1 MAGPE
6 GFEPPACRLGG
17 GRSIQ
22 LSYGPV
28 SGSILARCDVCHRSA
43 GGVEQTEA
51 GAERGRF
58 PSAIHVRPCRAGTKQ
73 SRTFK
78 IRAYQANLP
87 QISVAQVGLGEI
99 RRSRRAGRKERLTP
113 PLSLRYFVVM
123 ALRETIQKTSWIVVA
138 YAAVLLFCP
147 AAFAEKE
154 SHQGDVSDVRVIRRI
169 EQHPYAWRVWQPFII
184 QGERDRDLIVAFGAM
199 VNGKKD
205 MGDILATI
213 SRDDGDT
220 WEEPV
225 KVFDHQR
232 RQGDIQF
239 AYANPVLYR
248 APSQDVVW
256 CFAMRCLIS
265 FENSEES
272 QLVAAFTADGGR
284 TWTPVELAMHY
295 TGPLITNAGIV
306 DTEVDGRKL
315 FLLPAHRNTLQN
327 DPRGSRDHF
336 ILSSTSLLEWKIE
349 AYIPQP
355 TRARVF
361 LHEGNMAPG
370 DTPDELKIVMRTAN
384 YDDSSLTTD
393 PPRAY
398 SSVSTDGGHTWSVA
412 DEEPELH
419 NAKSKAYFGQATDGT
434 HIYVYNDGP
443 AQREP
448 GGRMAL
454 RYKTKAPGGSW
465 SEQKTFYDAGI
476 KNSYPTLI
484 EVAPGDFRA
493 VWDSGTPTRPRTHI
507 HFGKLRLEP

>member
-1 MAGPE
+1 
-6 GFEPPACRLGG
+6 
-17 GRSIQ
+17 
-22 LSYGPV
+22 
-28 SGSILARCDVCHRSA
+28 
-43 GGVEQTEA
+43 
-51 GAERGRF
+51 
-58 PSAIHVRPCRAGTKQ
+58 
-73 SRTFK
+73 
-78 IRAYQANLP
+78 
-87 QISVAQVGLGEI
+87 
-99 RRSRRAGRKERLTP
+99 
-113 PLSLRYFVVM
+113 M
-123 ALRETIQKTSWIVVA
+123 ALKDTLRKTVWTAAAALVAMLIVG
-138 YAAVLLFCP
+138 P
-147 AAFAEKE
+147 AAPAELE
-154 SHQGDVSDVRVIRRI
+154 SFQGDVSDVRVVRRVT
-169 EQHPYAWRVWQPFII
+169 QHPYAWRVWQPFIV
-184 QGERDRDLIVAFGAM
+184 QGERERDLIVAFGAM

-205 MGDILATI
+205 MGDILATV

-225 KVFDHQR
+225 AIFDHQR

-248 APSQDVVW
+248 APGQDVTW
-256 CFAMRCLIS
+256 CFAMRCPIA

-284 TWTPVELAMHY
+284 TWTQVQLSMRY

-306 DTEVDGRKL
+306 ETEIDGRKL
-315 FLLPAHRNTLQN
+315 FLLPAHRNTLQK

-336 ILSSTSLLEWKIE
+336 ILSSTSLLEWDLE

-355 TRARVF
+355 TAARVF
-361 LHEGNMAPG
+361 LHEGNIAPG
-370 DTPDELKIVMRTAN
+370 DAADSLKIVMRTAN
-384 YDDSSLTTD
+384 YDETELTTD

-398 SSVSTDGGHTWSVA
+398 SSISTDGGHTWSVA
-412 DEEPELH
+412 RAEPELH
-419 NAKSKAYFGQATDGT
+419 NAKSKAFFGQSSDGT

-454 RYKTKAPGGSW
+454 RYKTKAPGGAW

-493 VWDSGTPTRPRTHI
+493 VWDSGTPVRPRTHI
-507 HFGKLRLEP
+507 HFGKLRIKP